1 MTRGFILTVQP
12 LLFGGYVHGPQC
24 PRFIAVKFGHLSHPG
39 LLFMGGK
46 RSKPIAP
53 VGGVP
58 KVQKG
63 KKCLVDRE
71 RNAES
76 ENKAKTE
83 PETNKPKTRVKN
95 ARPVKRFS
103 HFHGGRK

>member
-1 MTRGFILTVQP
+1 MIN
-12 LLFGGYVHGPQC
+12 
-24 PRFIAVKFGHLSHPG
+24 RFSVLG

-46 RSKPIAP
+46 CFQPSAP

-58 KVQKG
+58 KVQKD
-63 KKCLVDRE
+63 KNCLADRE

-83 PETNKPKTRVKN
+83 SETNKPKTGVKN

-103 HFHGGRK
+103 LFHGGQK